1 MEHEALYTGVL
12 NIKILC
18 TLHHMLH
25 IKSWYADV
33 LLIKIWYAD
42 VLLIKIWYAD
52 ALLIKTWFIDVFHI
66 KVGTLTC

>member
-18 TLHHMLH
+18 TLHYMLH
-25 IKSWYADV
+25 IKS
-33 LLIKIWYAD
+33 WYAD